1 MGILLV
7 SLGIGV
13 VVGVLA
19 GLLVGPVGGV
29 VPGVIA
35 TVAAYF
41 LLGRRMQGQLQG
53 AMAAV
58 QREIQGRR
66 LDAAIRL
73 LEEVKGKIGFWQFF
87 AKSSI
92 DGQIG
97 ALYFLQDKNEEA
109 KPYLENAFI
118 RMWEPQGMLAVIHA
132 KKKDYDAVDRVL
144 ERAAKYN
151 PKQGLLW
158 SLWAYIHFK
167 AGNREKAITILGRG
181 KDALGDKDP
190 HLAANLLALQNNKK
204 MKMKG
209 YGEPWYTFKL
219 EQHPMLR
226 QAQRGPQMRF
236 ARR

>member
-13 VVGVLA
+13 VVG
-19 GLLVGPVGGV
+19 GLVGLALGWVGGV
-29 VPGVIA
+29 IPGVIA
-35 TVAAYF
+35 AVAAYF
-41 LLGRRMQGQLQG
+41 LIGRRMQAQLQG
-53 AMAAV
+53 AMVAV
-58 QREIQGRR
+58 QKEIQARR
-66 LDAAIRL
+66 IDSAVRL
-73 LEEVKGKIGFWQFF
+73 LEGVKQKIGFWQFF

-97 ALYFLQDKNEEA
+97 ALLFIQDKNEEA

-118 RMWEPQGMLAVIHA
+118 RTWEPHGMLAVIHA
-132 KKKDYDAVDRVL
+132 KKKDYAAVDRVL
-144 ERAAKYN
+144 ERASKYN

-167 AGNREKAITILGRG
+167 AGNREKAISILSRG
-181 KDALGDKDP
+181 KDALGEKDP
-190 HLAANLLALQNNKK
+190 HIVANLLALQNNKK

-209 YGEPWYTFKL
+209 YGEAWYTFKL

-226 QAQRGPQMRF
+226 QVQRGPQVRF

>member
-13 VVGVLA
+13 LVGTVA
-19 GLLVGPVGGV
+19 GLLVGVIGGV

-35 TVAAYF
+35 AVASYL
-41 LLGRRMQGQLQG
+41 LLGRRVQRQLQD
-53 AMAAV
+53 AMGQV
-58 QREIQGRR
+58 QKEIQRR
-66 LDAAIRL
+66 QLDAAVRM
-73 LEEVKGKIGFWQFF
+73 LEAVKQKVGFWQFF

-97 ALYFLQDKNEEA
+97 ALYFLQDKNDEA

-167 AGNREKAITILGRG
+167 AGHKDKAIAILGRG
-181 KDALGDKDP
+181 KDALGEKDP
-190 HLAANLLALQNNKK
+190 HIVSNLLALQNNKK

-226 QAQRGPQMRF
+226 QVQRGPQMRF